1 MRKGQSPPGD
11 HAILRCVIN
20 KMHCVTPKV
29 FPQVGELTGVCLAVT
44 SAIPWA
50 VPSEPE
56 VSPGAAF
63 FCAWS
68 PVTHDRLVKTPVL
81 IAIALVA
88 AGGCASSPAPRPRT
102 TRDLTEIDQ
111 IVRTAAARH
120 RVDAALVRGVIQVES
135 GFRPDARSSV
145 GARGLMQLMPKTAAS
160 LARRLG
166 WETYDIED
174 PGFNIDAGTA
184 YLAYLLERFDN
195 DARLALAA
203 YNTGPARVAR
213 WVRKGSAL
221 PSYSRRYVRAVLAAA
236 SQLQSGPPVGA
247 RSVELDS
254 AGLKQLLRARLYGT
268 RSDEEI

>member
-1 MRKGQSPPGD
+1 M
-11 HAILRCVIN
+11 
-20 KMHCVTPKV
+20 
-29 FPQVGELTGVCLAVT
+29 F
-44 SAIPWA
+44 
-50 VPSEPE
+50 
-56 VSPGAAF
+56 
-63 FCAWS
+63 
-68 PVTHDRLVKTPVL
+68 
-81 IAIALVA
+81 IAIALIIA
-88 AGGCASSPAPRPRT
+88 AGGCASPTAPRTRT
-102 TRDLTEIDQ
+102 GRDLTEIDQ

-120 RVDAALVRGVIQVES
+120 HVDAALVRGVIQVES

-184 YLAYLLERFDN
+184 YLAFLLKRFDN

-221 PSYSRRYVRAVLAAA
+221 PSYSRRYIRAVFAAA
-236 SQLQSGPPVGA
+236 SQLRRGPPT
-247 RSVELDS
+247 RTQRLELDS

>member
-1 MRKGQSPPGD
+1 MTHDCLVRKSLLITM
-11 HAILRCVIN
+11 ALI
-20 KMHCVTPKV
+20 
-29 FPQVGELTGVCLAVT
+29 
-44 SAIPWA
+44 
-50 VPSEPE
+50 
-56 VSPGAAF
+56 GAA
-63 FCAWS
+63 
-68 PVTHDRLVKTPVL
+68 
-81 IAIALVA
+81 
-88 AGGCASSPAPRPRT
+88 GCASSPAPRTRT
-102 TRDLTEIDQ
+102 ARHLAQIDQ

-120 RVDAALVRGVIQVES
+120 QVDAALVRGVIQVES
-135 GFRPDARSSV
+135 GFRPNARSSV

-221 PSYSRRYVRAVLAAA
+221 PSYSRRYVRAVFAAA
-236 SQLQSGPPVGA
+236 SQLRRGPPTGTKA
-247 RSVELDS
+247 LELDS
-254 AGLKQLLRARLYGT
+254 TGLRQLLRARLYGS